1 MVKWNKKD
9 YVSEMC
15 IRKDRLFV
23 FTGEKDEVY
32 SYSLT
37 GKEKQLH
44 YEKELTETLKK
55 FEQQNDLELVIDSVD
70 VVNNKI
76 CIHSWQDDE
85 YLIYLCY
92 DPATKQLKKVRKS
105 DPEMFCFLLCRDG
118 ASVDEWDRD
127 E

>member
-1 MVKWNKKD
+1 MEQKLSLIHI
-9 YVSEMC
+9 SEP
-15 IRKDRLFV
+15 
-23 FTGEKDEVY
+23 
-32 SYSLT
+32 
-37 GKEKQLH
+37 
-44 YEKELTETLKK
+44 TETLKK

>member
-1 MVKWNKKD
+1 M
-9 YVSEMC
+9 
-15 IRKDRLFV
+15 RKSSQR
-23 FTGEKDEVY
+23 
-32 SYSLT
+32 
-37 GKEKQLH
+37 
-44 YEKELTETLKK
+44 
-55 FEQQNDLELVIDSVD
+55 QQNDLELVIDSVD